1 MSSIVKTRRQIK
13 DFLQPEEEYGE
24 VEGKWERIKDEDEMK
39 REDAGIK

>member
-1 MSSIVKTRRQIK
+1 MVKTRRQIK
-13 DFLQPEEEYGE
+13 DFLPPEEGYGE